1 MSDIKC
7 VACVFGP
14 YKMGW
19 GKHKGEVLTDL
30 PKSYLI
36 WLAETQGYAEIIRS
50 EFDCLE
56 NHKDRTK
63 YYETDLGSHMET

>member
-1 MSDIKC
+1 
-7 VACVFGP
+7 
-14 YKMGW
+14 MGW

-30 PKSYLI
+30 PKSYLL
-36 WLAETQGYAEIIRS
+36 WLAETQGYSEIIKS

-63 YYETDLGSHMET
+63 YYEEST